1 MGDVPRPQ
9 EDAEKWRRALVKK
22 IRQVEELLARRGR
35 GEALNERQLEKV
47 ARESSLRS
55 ALAAAEAEGAGQQA
69 ARTVAEPA
77 STPAATPAERG
88 GTSARWTA
96 PDRAS
101 HQLTCNHCGR
111 PGHEARGCTFGL
123 ALGESFLF
131 CPRSEPRP
139 CLPRTFIVP
148 LRRAA
153 AAFDPAAPRA
163 EGRVDVGLRCV
174 SSALFRSQ
182 SLRQNTQVT
191 LCFLGGHRAGPA
203 AEAAAPRLVEVR
215 GALLLCLLSMAV
227 LTAGG
232 LAMAGARRPRARAAA
247 GRALPRAPA
256 ARGLG
261 GGGRRRRR
269 GGGTGGAR
277 RAGGR
282 HAHGDGEG
290 GGRGLVAQRHAWPQ
304 LAGRRRAGRGA
315 RRARGARGGGGG
327 TGRGGGRCG
336 GRPAAAAAAERYGR
350 LHLGRG
356 DGGAPA
362 AAGRCGG
369 GGRGRRGRRGGRQMA
384 PLPPLR

>member
-9 EDAEKWRRALVKK
+9 VDAEKWRRALVKK
-22 IRQVEELLARRGR
+22 IRQVEELLARRSR
-35 GEALNERQLEKV
+35 GEALNERQVAKV

-77 STPAATPAERG
+77 STPAVAAMAAAAPPAAAPAEQG
-88 GTSARWTA
+88 GTRARWTA

-111 PGHEARGCTFGL
+111 SGHEARVCTFGL

-191 LCFLGGHRAGPA
+191 LCFLGGQGAGDHGAGPA

-215 GALLLCLLSMAV
+215 GALPLCSPWPCSLRPASKWQVRGALVRDLRPDELSLALRLRAV
-227 LTAGG
+227 SEAEGTAAAEAEAQAARDALG
-232 LAMAGARRPRARAAA
+232 AGTPTATGRAAVEA
-247 GRALPRAPA
+247 WSRGAT
-256 ARGLG
+256 RGLCS
-261 GGGRRRRR
+261 R
-269 GGGTGGAR
+269 GGGVLDA
-277 RAGGR
+277 
-282 HAHGDGEG
+282 
-290 GGRGLVAQRHAWPQ
+290 V
-304 LAGRRRAGRGA
+304 RGA
-315 RRARGARGGGGG
+315 LEAH
-327 TGRGGGRCG
+327 
-336 GRPAAAAAAERYGR
+336 AAAAAA
-350 LHLGRG
+350 RG
-356 DGGAPA
+356 EA
-362 AAGRCGG
+362 AAGVAGG
-369 GGRGRRGRRGGRQMA
+369 
-384 PLPPLR
+384 PPLLLLLSADRKSVV